1 MRAQIPT
8 LSRTVCIAALLLL
21 LSACNAVK
29 LSYNNAQDLTYW
41 WLDGYLNFTAAQ
53 KPLVRSELATL
64 HEWHRFNEIPAYIA
78 LLDDI
83 RGRIQDDMTGDQ
95 VCQVAEKVRMRFRV
109 LNLQLEPMLENIAP
123 TLSRE
128 QLAHMEKRLE
138 RNNRKWRAEWLEGSD
153 EAREAHR
160 LKLAI
165 KRAEM
170 FYGRLNEEQREMLRY
185 NIRHS
190 VFDPQTSYAEKLRR
204 QQDALDTLGR
214 IVDGHP
220 HQADVKLAIVAY
232 FQRLESGNDDAYR
245 NYANRMTADA
255 CQGFAR
261 LHNATSTTQRKH
273 AADRLAGYI
282 RDLEALKSSAQI
294 R

>member
-1 MRAQIPT
+1 MRAQIST
-8 LSRTVCIAALLLL
+8 LPRTACIAVLLLL

-29 LSYNNAQDLTYW
+29 LGYNNAQELTYW
-41 WLDGYLNFTAAQ
+41 WLDGYLNFTDAQ
-53 KPLVRSELATL
+53 KPLVRSELAAL

-78 LLDDI
+78 LLDDMQNKVQ
-83 RGRIQDDMTGDQ
+83 QDITSDQ
-95 VCQVAEKVRMRFRV
+95 VCEAAEKVRMRFRV

-128 QLAHMEKRLE
+128 QLAHMEKRFE
-138 RNNRKWRAEWLEGSD
+138 RNNRKWHAEWLERSD
-153 EAREAHR
+153 QARESHR

-170 FYGRLNEEQREMLRY
+170 FYGRLNEAQREILRE

-190 VFDPQTSYAEKLRR
+190 AFDPQTSYAEKLRR
-204 QQDALDTLGR
+204 QHDAIATLGR
-214 IVDGHP
+214 IVDGHL

-232 FQRLESGNDDAYR
+232 FQRLENGNDDAYR
-245 NYANRMTADA
+245 KYANRMTTDA

-261 LHNATSTTQRKH
+261 LHNSTSVAQRKH

>member
-1 MRAQIPT
+1 MRAQIST
-8 LSRTVCIAALLLL
+8 LSRTACIAALLLL

-29 LSYNNAQDLTYW
+29 LSYNNAQELTYW

-83 RGRIQDDMTGDQ
+83 RSKTQDDMTGDQ

-138 RNNRKWRAEWLEGSD
+138 RNNRKWRAEWLEGSH

-170 FYGRLNEEQREMLRY
+170 FYGRLNEEQREVLRY

-204 QQDALDTLGR
+204 QQDALDTLGK

-232 FQRLESGNDDAYR
+232 FQRLENGNDDAYR
-245 NYANRMTADA
+245 NYANHMTADA

-261 LHNATSTTQRKH
+261 LHNATSSAQRKH